1 MSERHELE
9 MKAEEI
15 FNMVFAP
22 LGWDPDDDDEAKDIV
37 DRAVNDGLMEM
48 PDPDDME
55 SALDEC
61 AQTAQEKAMA
71 ACMSIISAMV
81 EQYEE
86 DKNQTWN

>member
-22 LGWDPDDDDEAKDIV
+22 LGWDPDD
-37 DRAVNDGLMEM
+37 
-48 PDPDDME
+48 ME

-61 AQTAQEKAMA
+61 AQTAQEKIRRTTS
-71 ACMSIISAMV
+71 C
-81 EQYEE
+81 
-86 DKNQTWN
+86 

>member
-22 LGWDPDDDDEAKDIV
+22 LGWDPDDDDEAKAIV

-48 PDPDDME
+48 PDPDGMQGLV
-55 SALDEC
+55 LDVLG
-61 AQTAQEKAMA
+61 
-71 ACMSIISAMV
+71 V
-81 EQYEE
+81 EY
-86 DKNQTWN
+86 